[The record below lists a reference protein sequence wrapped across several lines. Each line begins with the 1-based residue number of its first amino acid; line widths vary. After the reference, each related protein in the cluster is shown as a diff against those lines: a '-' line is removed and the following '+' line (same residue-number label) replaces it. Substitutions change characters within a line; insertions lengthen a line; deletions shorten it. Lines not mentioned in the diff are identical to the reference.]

1 MSYRVSI
8 NGFEGPFD
16 LLLTLVTRQKVDIG
30 AVSVS
35 EIAQQYLDEVGRLVD
50 LDLDVASDFV
60 YVASSLLQLKA
71 ASLVDIEVESSAQDE
86 DGDDEDLTPEELR
99 EVLIARL
106 IEYRTFK
113 SAARA
118 LESRGEAEAR
128 MHPRV
133 AGPDPEFIGVLP
145 DYLKN
150 VPLVTIA
157 QACARLD
164 GRRERMLLES
174 EHIAAKRMPLET
186 RVEQV
191 DEVVRRREHLTFDE
205 LVSEDPSVQNRVV
218 SILALLELDKR
229 HALSLTQRVPF
240 GTILIDRVADAPAF
254 DRARDADGLTI
265 DRPETERRGDEGD
278 ASEEGATACDDSAG
292 ASTGNHEA

>member
-133 AGPDPEFIGVLP
+133 AGIGLVDKGGLAGCKEQCAHGKDRCNPDKYTHNVLH
-145 DYLKN
+145 
-150 VPLVTIA
+150 
-157 QACARLD
+157 
-164 GRRERMLLES
+164 S
-174 EHIAAKRMPLET
+174 
-186 RVEQV
+186 
-191 DEVVRRREHLTFDE
+191 
-205 LVSEDPSVQNRVV
+205 
-218 SILALLELDKR
+218 
-229 HALSLTQRVPF
+229 
-240 GTILIDRVADAPAF
+240 
-254 DRARDADGLTI
+254 
-265 DRPETERRGDEGD
+265 
-278 ASEEGATACDDSAG
+278 
-292 ASTGNHEA
+292 